1 MPPFF
6 EDKTCPAHKLRITTF
21 HVIQEMYVTRTGPI
35 QISSPDSDSVF
46 ISRENDVISSSFA
59 CRGGR

>member
-1 MPPFF
+1 MSY
-6 EDKTCPAHKLRITTF
+6 R
-21 HVIQEMYVTRTGPI
+21 IQEMYVTRTGPI

-46 ISRENDVISSSFA
+46 ISRENDVISSNRAA